1 MVNALGS
8 LCGRW
13 LKMIRQLVHDMPR
26 TVICWNCHGWKR
38 FKRLE
43 KEFVRMLRQAFK
55 AKQRNAIKYKF
66 GIGIPRNFRE
76 AVELDKENSNT
87 LWQDAL
93 TKEMDQ
99 IKTYKTFTDLE
110 KGTKIPKG
118 DQKIMCNLFGIAN
131 LIWEGT
137 HIWWPREI

>member
-1 MVNALGS
+1 
-8 LCGRW
+8 
-13 LKMIRQLVHDMPR
+13 
-26 TVICWNCHGWKR
+26 
-38 FKRLE
+38 
-43 KEFVRMLRQAFK
+43 MLRQAFK
-55 AKQRNAIKYKF
+55 AKQRNAIKCKF

-93 TKEMDQ
+93 TNEMDQ
-99 IKTYKTFTDLE
+99 IKAYKTFTDLE

-131 LIWEGT
+131 LI
-137 HIWWPREI
+137 